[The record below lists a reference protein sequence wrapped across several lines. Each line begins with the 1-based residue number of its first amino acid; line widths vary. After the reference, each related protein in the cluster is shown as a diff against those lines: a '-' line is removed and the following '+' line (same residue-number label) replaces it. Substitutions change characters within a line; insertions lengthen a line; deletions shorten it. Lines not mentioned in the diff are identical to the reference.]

1 MIQFKDL
8 YFTYES
14 DTVLSNINLMI
25 QPGQYVALIGDNGA
39 GKTTLL
45 RLLIGELKA
54 DKGSL
59 VIGDEFKKFG
69 YVQQTTLK
77 NQINFPATVLEV
89 VLGNLYQ
96 EIGLFKFS
104 NKSHKE
110 KAIRAL
116 TLVNMEEFKDELLSN
131 LSGGQQ
137 QRVML
142 ARALVNEPDFVIFD
156 EPTSGVDRKSSEHF
170 YQTLKELN
178 QNGLTILLVTHNVD
192 HLYEDVTD
200 VYQLIEGH
208 LSKVK

>member
-1 MIQFKDL
+1 MIEFKDL
-8 YFTYES
+8 YFTYET
-14 DTVLSNINLMI
+14 DTVLSNINFRI
-25 QPGQYVALIGDNGA
+25 ASGQYVALIGDNGA

-54 DKGSL
+54 DKGRL
-59 VIGDEFKKFG
+59 KIGDNVKKFG

-89 VLGNLYQ
+89 VVGNLYQ
-96 EIGLFKFS
+96 EIGLFKFPR
-104 NKSHKE
+104 KKHKQ
-110 KAIRAL
+110 KAL
-116 TLVNMEEFKDELLSN
+116 ETLKLVNMDEFKDELLAD

-142 ARALVNEPDFVIFD
+142 ARALVNNPDFVIFD

-170 YQTLKELN
+170 YQTIKELN
-178 QNGLTILLVTHNVD
+178 EQGLTILLVTHNVD
-192 HLYEDVTD
+192 HIYDDVSD
-200 VYQLIEGH
+200 VYKLIEGH